1 MRATRLTIVL
11 MLAFVAVSNAELYVV
26 AHFPYGG
33 GWGTRLLLT
42 NGSPNP
48 VTVELDYFTP
58 RGQPASV
65 PLAGPELVGT
75 KQLLIGPNQV
85 ATIATDPAK
94 RNASDLLVTWA
105 VAKSN
110 GPLNIFTLFDYAP
123 TSVPSTV
130 PNSQIVSAVGAAAAP
145 AGQSFRFPVFVNG
158 ATRFNAGMALANPN
172 NVAAAISLTLLDKD
186 GHTRASRVL
195 SLSPNEQTSFL
206 LTDNIAFEGSLGAS
220 DLFTGSVAVCATA
233 PIGLVALGVEGSVLF
248 TVSVSTD
255 YRCN

>member
-11 MLAFVAVSNAELYVV
+11 MLAFVAISNAELYVV

-42 NGSPNP
+42 NGSADP
-48 VTVELDYFTP
+48 VAVELDYFTQ
-58 RGQPASV
+58 RGQPTSV
-65 PLAGPELVGT
+65 PLAGPELTGT

-85 ATIATDPAK
+85 GTVATDPAK
-94 RNASDLLVTWA
+94 QNASDLQVTWA
-105 VAKSN
+105 VARSN

-123 TSVPSTV
+123 TSVPSTI
-130 PNSQIVSAVGAAAAP
+130 PSSQVVSAVGAAATP

-172 NVAAAISLTLLDKD
+172 SVSAAISVALLDKD
-186 GHTRASRVL
+186 GLTRATRVIPL
-195 SLSPNEQTSFL
+195 PANGQISFV
-206 LTDNIAFEGSLGAS
+206 LTDNIAFGGSLGS
-220 DLFTGSVAVCATA
+220 SELFTGTVGVCASV